1 MVFRYDQATG
11 KPVEVIFIDLQVSRE
26 GDPFT
31 DINYALYVS
40 TSKDLRRKHLTSML
54 HLYYDTFE
62 RICAHFSVPTLPGWS
77 WAEFNRR
84 FHRAQMFGMC
94 MAVSVLPVTL
104 MNPDEVVDMEN
115 MEISRDDVKSEEF
128 ANSEAMKKLKQ
139 GFLSTKLE
147 NPVLKSRLTGAV
159 ADAIR
164 RGILGAQNLLF

>member
-1 MVFRYDQATG
+1 
-11 KPVEVIFIDLQVSRE
+11 
-26 GDPFT
+26 
-31 DINYALYVS
+31 
-40 TSKDLRRKHLTSML
+40 
-54 HLYYDTFE
+54 
-62 RICAHFSVPTLPGWS
+62 
-77 WAEFNRR
+77 
-84 FHRAQMFGMC
+84 
-94 MAVSVLPVTL
+94 
-104 MNPDEVVDMEN
+104 MNPDEIVDMEN